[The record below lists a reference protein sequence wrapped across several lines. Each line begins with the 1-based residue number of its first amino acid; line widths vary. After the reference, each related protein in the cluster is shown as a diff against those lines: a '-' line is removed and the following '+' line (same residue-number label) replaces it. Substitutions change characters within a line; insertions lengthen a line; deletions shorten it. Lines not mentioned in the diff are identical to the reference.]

1 MNVKEER
8 QNATPMPLVTTL
20 RDHTTVLVSMVTLEM
35 EYIAQ
40 VRHILLVKM
49 VTWSHFPLRN

>member
-20 RDHTTVLVSMVTLEM
+20 RDHTTVLVSMATLEM

-40 VRHILLVKM
+40 VRHNI
-49 VTWSHFPLRN
+49 